1 MQRRSKKAGPHMQRN
16 DLDSINRVVISAA
29 ELEKQFNAGLV
40 NFKVLL
46 NKFDSTDREE
56 LFELLETAI
65 KEIAAAK
72 K

>member
-1 MQRRSKKAGPHMQRN
+1 MQRN
-16 DLDSINRVVISAA
+16 DLESINRVVINAA